1 MIRPDNHPGEKLSVN
16 EAEILGQRLR
26 EAREAKDLT
35 IQETER
41 ATRIRIKYLEALEEG
56 DFSTMTP
63 VQAQGFLRNYARFLG
78 LDFDLL
84 MAEIAEEKGRGRRLR
99 TLLPTNARETSES
112 LTGRTSARSITQV
125 TGTAAYRPRAPRAR
139 RGLLGN
145 ILIVVFAG
153 AIVLGL
159 IVGMTQLLD
168 GLVDS
173 ETRSG
178 TDLITSPSAPPTDTP
193 SDSAVVISPA
203 DASLT
208 LTPAELTPPP
218 EQPGYTPPAL
228 TGTGVTVM
236 IRVVQRT
243 WIRISTDGTVQY
255 EGTANEGEILNFTGQ
270 QNVAVRANNAAGLE
284 LTVNN
289 QPQGILGGRGELF
302 DHTFTLG
309 SLPGSTG
316 LGPPG
321 GDTALD
327 LPLTATAAAL
337 ITFLTASPTE
347 AALFFTPT
355 ATLPLDPGDGSVLL
369 QISQTPSEMAP
380 FPTPTPTPEAALIPA
395 ATPTS
400 VPTSTPLPTA
410 TPSTTPTLTPSLT
423 LTQTFTATPT
433 FTATAT
439 PSSTPTA
446 TPTFTATAT
455 PSSTPT
461 ATPTFTATVTPSPTP
476 TATPTSTATVTP
488 SPTATATPTFTPTV
502 TPSPT
507 ATATP
512 TFTATWTPSPTFT
525 PTPSW
530 SPTPSMTPTATP
542 FLPPRFTRTPSPA
555 PK

>member
-1 MIRPDNHPGEKLSVN
+1 VN

-41 ATRIRIKYLEALEEG
+41 ATRIRIKFLEALEQG
-56 DFSTMTP
+56 DYSNMTP

-99 TLLPTNARETSES
+99 TLLPTNARETPEPI
-112 LTGRTSARSITQV
+112 TRRRSIRQV
-125 TGTAAYRPRAPRAR
+125 AGTAAFRPRAPRTR
-139 RGLLGN
+139 RGLLSN

-153 AIVLGL
+153 AIVVGL
-159 IVGMTQLLD
+159 VVGVTRLLD
-168 GLVDS
+168 SLVDS

-178 TDLITSPSAPPTDTP
+178 TDLITSPSAPPADTP

-208 LTPAELTPPP
+208 LTPAELTPSPV
-218 EQPGYTPPAL
+218 QPAYTPPAL

-243 WIRISTDGTVQY
+243 WIRIATDGTVQY

-302 DHTFTLG
+302 DQTFTLA

-316 LGPPG
+316 LEPPG
-321 GDTALD
+321 GDTTLG

-337 ITFLTASPTE
+337 LTSLTASPPE
-347 AALFFTPT
+347 AALFFAPT
-355 ATLPLDPGDGSVLL
+355 ATLPLDPGDGSVLS
-369 QISQTPSEMAP
+369 QISQTPPEMSPSPTSTTEVTPATP
-380 FPTPTPTPEAALIPA
+380 TAIPTNTPLPTLTIPPTDTPTPTASP
-395 ATPTS
+395 
-400 VPTSTPLPTA
+400 
-410 TPSTTPTLTPSLT
+410 T
-423 LTQTFTATPT
+423 LTQTFTPTLTATDTPT
-433 FTATAT
+433 LTATVT
-439 PSSTPTA
+439 PSLTPTA
-446 TPTFTATAT
+446 TPTLTATVT
-455 PSSTPT
+455 SSPTPT
-461 ATPTFTATVTPSPTP
+461 ATPTSTATVTPSPTP

-488 SPTATATPTFTPTV
+488 SPT
-502 TPSPT
+502 PT
-507 ATATP
+507 AMP
-512 TFTATWTPSPTFT
+512 TSTATWTPSPTFT

-530 SPTPSMTPTATP
+530 SPTPSMTPTPTP
-542 FLPPRFTRTPSPA
+542 FLPPRFTRTPTPA